1 MAWDTCDGGKTE
13 MGMTPCQCSPLT
25 PGLRPPVHTP
35 ISACPLGASSAFQ
48 GHQRGSC
55 LREGSSPMGE
65 GALFPGGGH
74 GLPSGIWPHTTDLTQ
89 LLKKT
94 PAPPCRL
101 GRLSGRTLWE
111 RRGNRAREETS
122 LASGQSGARSLNVPG
137 GGGLVWCLA
146 RGPKLRALTQPCAPP
161 AWSFPARG
169 YVRGRGRAS
178 WKPPGPPRRNRD
190 PM

>member
-1 MAWDTCDGGKTE
+1 MLSTNSWPQAPRPHSHQRLSPRSLLCLPGTPARQLSAGGE
-13 MGMTPCQCSPLT
+13 QPHGRRCSVPRGW
-25 PGLRPPVHTP
+25 PRPPLRDLATHHR
-35 ISACPLGASSAFQ
+35 SDAAS
-48 GHQRGSC
+48 
-55 LREGSSPMGE
+55 E
-65 GALFPGGGH
+65 
-74 GLPSGIWPHTTDLTQ
+74 
-89 LLKKT
+89 
-94 PAPPCRL
+94 APPCRL